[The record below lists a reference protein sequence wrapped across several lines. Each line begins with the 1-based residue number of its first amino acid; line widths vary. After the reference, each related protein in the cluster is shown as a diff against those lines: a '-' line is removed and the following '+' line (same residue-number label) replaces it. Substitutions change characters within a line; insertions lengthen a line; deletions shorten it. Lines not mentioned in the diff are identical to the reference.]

1 MSPLDCDTA
10 FTNCFFMSLQEDSG
24 TQFPVKFRVLTYEIT
39 KDCLLCV
46 AFVSTGQSA
55 EEISKE
61 SFDSPQLKKKKQKKT
76 THLTKKIKDPGLGTR
91 AEKGSRLKSPKDW
104 SGLHP
109 HAGLNKGHYSCL
121 TQEEVGRGTRT
132 AR

>member
-61 SFDSPQLKKKKQKKT
+61 SFDSPQLKKTKQKKNNPSHKKDKRSRSWDKGGERQSAEVPQRLERT
-76 THLTKKIKDPGLGTR
+76 TSPCW
-91 AEKGSRLKSPKDW
+91 LK
-104 SGLHP
+104 
-109 HAGLNKGHYSCL
+109 
-121 TQEEVGRGTRT
+121 
-132 AR
+132 